1 MDKPRISVIIP
12 VFNVEDVIGGAL
24 DSIVKQT
31 YENIEVW
38 VVDGAST
45 DATLS
50 VIDKYREDY
59 PFINVVS
66 EKDEGIYDAMN
77 KGIDLS
83 SGDWLYFMGADDRL
97 FDEEVLLN
105 LYKSGALNQVKV
117 VYGNVLIVGGN
128 PWAKDQ
134 DVYDGLFD
142 LEKLLNKNIC
152 QQAIFYPRKVIAKA
166 GYFDKRYTVTADWD
180 YNLRCFARQQF
191 LYVDLI
197 IAKFYSG
204 GLSSQDDNH
213 GMTFREMAENVVEY
227 FEIDPDDPKYVQPG
241 SPFRKF
247 IAHYNFV
254 RKTQLNPNTNQI
266 EKGISLC
273 TAIKNRAEIFE
284 DALKTWVKH
293 DEIDEIIIVDW
304 TSDESLLQ
312 LVQKY
317 QNGKIFLARVENQK
331 KWILA
336 PAFNLAARL
345 TSKDKILKLD
355 ADVKLLPGFF
365 QKHELKQGMF
375 YSGDW
380 RKARNENETH
390 LNGNLFLF
398 RADFFKV
405 NGYNEFFKT
414 YGWDDSD
421 LFSRLESSGLNRQ
434 CFDYDTL
441 HHIDHQ
447 GRMAF
452 QSPSKKL
459 KNLSDEEWSRLNIF
473 ISRYISKKV
482 APWSVNKGML
492 NFEVSRKDD
501 CLIQCWQQGEDEN
514 IIPEALMREAE
525 IEAIKERLKELRI
538 SLPDKIEENL
548 TNEDYILLF
557 NLHLSE
563 AASEQNS
570 KIFSFI
576 QRMLSSF
583 SDMEELKDEEL
594 EAITAKL
601 KAQQEEQ
608 NKARSQTE
616 LLLQEKQHYLVKINQ
631 LEKELESKKL
641 NMAKLNAQLK
651 NLNSLSDELRKEIEE
666 KSFKINNLKLHLKD
680 KDQLNQEVR
689 RQLDNARISIHG
701 NQKQINI
708 LRSQA
713 KALRKQLKDIHASY
727 TWKIGRLIISPV
739 YWLIKMFIRRKQQL

>member
-1 MDKPRISVIIP
+1 MDTPRISIIIP
-12 VFNVEDVIGGAL
+12 AYNVEDVLDGAL
-24 DSIVKQT
+24 KSIVNQT
-31 YENIEVW
+31 YDNIEVW
-38 VVDGAST
+38 VVDGDST
-45 DATLS
+45 DETLT
-50 VIDKYREDY
+50 IIERYRKAFPY
-59 PFINVVS
+59 INVVS

-83 SGDWLYFMGADDRL
+83 SGEWLYFMGADDRL
-97 FDEEVLLN
+97 FDNEVLLN
-105 LYKSGALNQVKV
+105 LYKSGALDQVKV
-117 VYGNVLIVGGN
+117 VYGNVLIVGDN

-134 DVYDGLFD
+134 DVYDGPFD
-142 LEKLLNKNIC
+142 LEKLLNRNIC
-152 QQAIFYPRKVIAKA
+152 QQAIFYPRKVISKA

-191 LYVDLI
+191 LYVDLT

-204 GLSSQDDNH
+204 GLSSQDGNH
-213 GMTFREMAENVVEY
+213 GVTFREMAENVVEY
-227 FEIDPDDPKYVQPG
+227 FEIDPDDPQYVQPG

-254 RKTQLNPNTNQI
+254 RKTQLNPNANQI

-304 TSDESLLQ
+304 TSDESLLP

-317 QNGKIFLARVENQK
+317 QNGKIFLARVENQE

-365 QKHELKQGMF
+365 QKHELKTGMF

-390 LNGNLFLF
+390 LNGNLFLY
-398 RADFFKV
+398 RTDFFKV

-414 YGWDDSD
+414 YGWDDTD
-421 LFSRLESSGLNRQ
+421 LFSRLESLDLERQ
-434 CFDYDTL
+434 CFDFDTL
-441 HHIDHQ
+441 HHIDHR

-459 KNLSDEEWSRLNIF
+459 QNLSDEEWSRLNIF
-473 ISRYISKKV
+473 INRYISKKV

-525 IEAIKERLKELRI
+525 IEAIKERMKELKI
-538 SLPDKIEENL
+538 NLPDKIEENL

-557 NLHLSE
+557 NLYLSE
-563 AASEQNS
+563 VASKQNNKS
-570 KIFSFI
+570 FSFI
-576 QRMLSSF
+576 QRVFDSYIEMTK
-583 SDMEELKDEEL
+583 LKNDEL
-594 EAITAKL
+594 EAISKKL
-601 KAQQEEQ
+601 EAQQEERD
-608 NKARSQTE
+608 NARLQTE
-616 LLLQEKQHYLVKINQ
+616 QLLREKQDHLEKINK
-631 LEKELESKKL
+631 LEKELKGKDIRLFE
-641 NMAKLNAQLK
+641 LNAQLQGLHGK
-651 NLNSLSDELRKEIEE
+651 INENNGEIGSLVGQLKTRVQLNS
-666 KSFKINNLKLHLKD
+666 KL
-680 KDQLNQEVR
+680 N
-689 RQLDNARISIHG
+689 RQLEAAKHSAHNQ
-701 NQKQINI
+701 QKQIDK
-708 LRSQA
+708 LKSQTT
-713 KALRKQLKDIHASY
+713 ALREQLNDLYSSY
-727 TWKIGRLIISPV
+727 TWKIGRLITLPI
-739 YWLIKMFIRRKQQL
+739 YQLIVMFRRNKKK